1 MPIFIILGIA
11 FLISAVGVFLTDEW
25 GGFHLFFVIILIA
38 AIVVSAILG
47 FICVMSNIN
56 AEADLASREARYE
69 MLYAQVVNNVYDND
83 NDIGKREVMKDIQ
96 NWNEWLAAYRKYKQN
111 KWIRIFYPIDVSRL
125 KPIPVNLIE

>member
-11 FLISAVGVFLTDEW
+11 FLISAVGMFLTDEW
-25 GGFHLFFVIILIA
+25 SGFHLLFTVILIT